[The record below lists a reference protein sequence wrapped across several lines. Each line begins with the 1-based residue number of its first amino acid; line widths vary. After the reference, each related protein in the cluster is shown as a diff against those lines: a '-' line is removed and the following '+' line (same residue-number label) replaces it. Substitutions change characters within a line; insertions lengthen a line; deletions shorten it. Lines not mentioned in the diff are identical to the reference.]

1 MLLLTESCCFTCNC
15 LYNMN
20 NSFLVFGLLRLDY
33 GLLLFLV
40 SIVATAIGQI
50 AINKLVK
57 RYKRASIIILV

>member
-1 MLLLTESCCFTCNC
+1 
-15 LYNMN
+15 MN